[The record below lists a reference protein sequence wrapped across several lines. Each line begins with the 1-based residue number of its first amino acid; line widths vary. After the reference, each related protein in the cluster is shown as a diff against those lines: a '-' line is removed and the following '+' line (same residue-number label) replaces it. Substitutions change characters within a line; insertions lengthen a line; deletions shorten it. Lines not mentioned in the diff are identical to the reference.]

1 MFDLNEITV
10 TNITDL
16 LTVTS
21 QKGQLET
28 MHNRKCYGLSFCRE
42 GQITYI
48 HNGNKYIS
56 DPHHAIILPQAQSYY
71 IQRDKSG
78 IFAVINFECTN
89 FLCDAPIPLPLDT
102 PEPLMNDFSQMKKLF
117 LFKQNKAKIFSLFYN
132 IIHTLATA
140 TLSEGNILLP
150 AVKYI
155 ENNYQSSAL
164 TNAVL
169 AAQCNISEVYFRKLF
184 IKHYGVTPH
193 QYIIDLRL
201 TTAKQLLSEG
211 TAKINTVAEKCGF
224 SGVYHFSRLFKE
236 RVGLTPTEYIKQN
249 RISEF

>member
-1 MFDLNEITV
+1 MFDLNGITL
-10 TNITDL
+10 TSITDL
-16 LTVTS
+16 LTVSS
-21 QKGQLET
+21 QKGRLET

-48 HNGNKYIS
+48 HNGNKFIS

-78 IFAVINFECTN
+78 IFAVINFECTD
-89 FLCDAPIPLPLDT
+89 FLCDAPIPLPLDN
-102 PEPLMNDFSQMKKLF
+102 PEPLMNDFAQMKKLF
-117 LFKQNKAKIFSLFYN
+117 FFERNRAKIFSLFYN
-132 IIHTLATA
+132 ILHTLATSDVA
-140 TLSEGNILLP
+140 GDNILLP
-150 AVKYI
+150 AIKYI
-155 ENNYQSSAL
+155 ESNYQSSTL

-184 IKHYGVTPH
+184 IKLYGVTPH
-193 QYIIDLRL
+193 QYVIDIRL
-201 TTAKQLLSEG
+201 NAAKQLLSEG

-236 RVGLTPTEYIKQN
+236 RVGLTPTEYMKQN